1 MREKL
6 YWFDSA
12 DWFSRP
18 QLDVWPIRRSLLN
31 LGWPKLEFG
40 LSHEKL
46 DVWPKPYLPIPSHS
60 NAYHS
65 LNKDT
70 YTTLSFTSYNFLYW
84 PWKNFSP
91 LYFHLDLSFVN
102 KFKYTFTGAHQHLM
116 GSWPL
121 SIFWHLLHWLLLL
134 FFFFFNLFIY
144 FWISSRC
151 LAVMGDIDV
160 DRFKHSHN
168 KVFWKCNYIAING
181 IICSK
186 KYLHLTVKHG
196 H

>member
-12 DWFSRP
+12 DWFSRS

-31 LGWPKLEFG
+31 SGRPKLEFS
-40 LSHEKL
+40 LSHEKF

-84 PWKNFSP
+84 PWKNSP
-91 LYFHLDLSFVN
+91 PALYFHLDLSFVN
-102 KFKYTFTGAHQHLM
+102 KFKYTFIDFLTFTTLIVVF
-116 GSWPL
+116 L
-121 SIFWHLLHWLLLL
+121 SI
-134 FFFFFNLFIY
+134 FNLFIY
-144 FWISSRC
+144 FWILSRC
-151 LAVMGDIDV
+151 LAVMSDIDI